1 MDKKKTIALACLVF
15 IGGFFAGNTNGKQ
28 QKVTE
33 IQNKLNDLD
42 MEWYQWQD
50 VESIVNSTSINGW
63 K

>member
-15 IGGFFAGNTNGKQ
+15 IGGYFAGNTNGKQ

-33 IQNKLNDLD
+33 IQNKLSDLD

-50 VESIVNSTSINGW
+50 VEKIVDGESIHGY
-63 K
+63 